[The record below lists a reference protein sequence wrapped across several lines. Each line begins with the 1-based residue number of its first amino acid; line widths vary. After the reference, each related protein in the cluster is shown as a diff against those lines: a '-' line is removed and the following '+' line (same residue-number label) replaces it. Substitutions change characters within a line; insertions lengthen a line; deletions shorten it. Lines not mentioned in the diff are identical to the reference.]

1 MCQLG
6 QRLDEKMPVLSV
18 FCVYENNSLRAW
30 FSLLYDKCN
39 TNFSTNQIR
48 VSFPCSRSRVAK
60 HLTGFP
66 LLLEFSLCPSGFA
79 PGFPWLLECA
89 RAGPGARGSAGKGQA
104 GPGHSEEPAGQW
116 KVTALSCCRSC
127 PAPRK
132 CETCSAEPCAHG
144 SVLFFQVL
152 ISFEDR
158 REFRVIYHVS
168 LLQEIWFNRPN
179 LNLLLILLISCK
191 YLCFNSVFSL
201 KTMLFSGMIILH
213 ENDSKHDSVWEVMD
227 KNRPI
232 FIQSYSVFSPSLCIV
247 PEPMHT
253 AGQ

>member
-66 LLLEFSLCPSGFA
+66 LLLEFSVSRRFRSRFPLAAGMCTSRARSEGQRWERSG
-79 PGFPWLLECA
+79 
-89 RAGPGARGSAGKGQA
+89 RPGAQRGAGRAVESYSPELLQEL
-104 GPGHSEEPAGQW
+104 PRSSEMWNLLGR
-116 KVTALSCCRSC
+116 ALRTRLG
-127 PAPRK
+127 ALLPR
-132 CETCSAEPCAHG
+132 AHLLWG
-144 SVLFFQVL
+144 
-152 ISFEDR
+152 
-158 REFRVIYHVS
+158 REILRVIYHVS

-191 YLCFNSVFSL
+191 YLCFSSVFSL
-201 KTMLFSGMIILH
+201 KTILISGTIILH